1 MPAVIESPIGMIRRV
16 LDESAKV
23 LVAGE
28 HTTARAK
35 PNAKNLSIL
44 LVGRGPITPFSS
56 THATVAPLERASDV
70 AILAVIT

>member
-1 MPAVIESPIGMIRRV
+1 
-16 LDESAKV
+16 
-23 LVAGE
+23 VAGK

-44 LVGRGPITPFSS
+44 PVGRGPITPFSS

>member
-23 LVAGE
+23 LMAGE

-35 PNAKNLSIL
+35 PNAMNLPIL

-56 THATVAPLERASDV
+56 THATVAPLENASEV